1 MKIATIVVRVLL
13 GLMMAFAGVVF
24 LFKLG
29 PQPELTG
36 PMKTFFEGMNA
47 SGYLLPVVK
56 TIELVCGLALI
67 TGFFA
72 PLATVVIFPIIV
84 NIVLVNVFLAPEQV
98 PMAIAIL
105 AANLFL
111 AFVYRKNY
119 ESILALR

>member
-13 GLMMAFAGVVF
+13 GLMMAFAGAVF

-29 PQPELTG
+29 PQPVLTG

-56 TIELVCGLALI
+56 AIELVCGLALI

-72 PLATVVIFPIIV
+72 PLATVVLFPITV
-84 NIVLVNVFLAPEQV
+84 NIVLVNVFLAPEQI

-105 AANLFL
+105 VANLFL

>member
-13 GLMMAFAGVVF
+13 GFMMAFAGAAF

-29 PQPELTG
+29 PQPVLAG
-36 PMKTFFEGMNA
+36 PMKTFFEGINA
-47 SGYLLPVVK
+47 SVYLLPLVK
-56 TIELVCGLALI
+56 VIELVCGLALI

-72 PLATVVIFPIIV
+72 PLATVIIFPVTV
-84 NIVLVNVFLAPEQV
+84 NIVLVNVFLAPEQI